1 MSSSSN
7 FTPGKGSAQA
17 AGKLRR
23 PPPGGVEREPVPR
36 RSESAQLL
44 VEKKDAIED
53 VTTDILK
60 SGLPIMRAQQV
71 QLSVAEQRGLE
82 VSTKLVR
89 AVFRQELL
97 VVATRRELHLAV
109 SRARIE

>member
-1 MSSSSN
+1 MTAAQAAERVMDAVRDLERAMPGDSRDLGDEEDMAPPSSN

-44 VEKKDAIED
+44 VEKK
-53 VTTDILK
+53 
-60 SGLPIMRAQQV
+60 
-71 QLSVAEQRGLE
+71 
-82 VSTKLVR
+82 
-89 AVFRQELL
+89 
-97 VVATRRELHLAV
+97 
-109 SRARIE
+109 